1 MIVGYAR
8 TSTVEQVAGFEAQD
22 RELRAV
28 GVEKVFAEQV
38 SSVAARWNSFA
49 LAMSWSS
56 RRLIGWP
63 AASLTCAPS

>member
-28 GVEKVFAEQV
+28 GAEQGV
-38 SSVAARWNSFA
+38 RRNRFRASRLGRSLRPPWTSSARA
-49 LAMSWSS
+49 TCSW
-56 RRLIGWP
+56 
-63 AASLTCAPS
+63 